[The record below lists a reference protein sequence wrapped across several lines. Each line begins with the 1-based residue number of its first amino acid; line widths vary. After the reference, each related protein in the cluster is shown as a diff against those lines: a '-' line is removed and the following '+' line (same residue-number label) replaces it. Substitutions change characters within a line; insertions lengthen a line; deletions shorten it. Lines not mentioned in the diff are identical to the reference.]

1 MMERSKPTDQER
13 AQGALLA
20 QELRARLFDQGA
32 YSELHGLRQWVNW
45 SFEEIHGKLKKV
57 PYQPRNGYR
66 ASSNKPATWG
76 TLTQA
81 LKRVELGH
89 FQGIGFMVS
98 AADPYCFVDL
108 DERQDSRAGE
118 ITTPLGLRLFE
129 MLDTITE
136 FSPRYGLHFLVKL
149 DRPVAALKSEVEIYF
164 AERYLTITANL
175 VPGSPTQIASRQA
188 EIEALLQEFG
198 SVARQQAKEIA
209 PAELLPH
216 GYERAEG
223 EASSW
228 VDWQAMP
235 PNRYNGQGL
244 GQQRSDEDVIVAA
257 SRAKNGAA
265 FLELWEG
272 RWQANAKYA
281 GDQSRADLQ
290 LIKFLLYWTNNNAAQ
305 TNRLFEQSGLMRAK
319 WRDRT
324 NSGGG
329 GHSYGEVTIYKA
341 VQYRL
346 GQEEKK

>member
-1 MMERSKPTDQER
+1 MAMMERSKPTDQER
-13 AQGALLA
+13 VQGALLA
-20 QELRARLFDQGA
+20 QELRVRLFEQGA

-57 PYQPRNGYR
+57 PYNPGRAYR
-66 ASSNKPATWG
+66 ASPVNPLTWG

-81 LKRVELGH
+81 LKRVELGY
-89 FQGIGFMVS
+89 FSGIGFMVS

-108 DERQDSRAGE
+108 DERQDGVAKR
-118 ITTPLGLRLFE
+118 ITTPLGLQLFE

-149 DRPVAALKSEVEIYF
+149 DKPVAALKSEVEIYF

-175 VPGSPTQIASRQA
+175 VPGSPTQIATRQA
-188 EIEALLQEFG
+188 EVEALLQEFR
-198 SVARQQAKEIA
+198 SVERQVKEIA
-209 PAELLPH
+209 PTELLLH
-216 GYERAEG
+216 GHERAED
-223 EASSW
+223 EVS
-228 VDWQAMP
+228 DWRAMS

-244 GQQRSDEDVIVAA
+244 AQRSDEDVVIAA
-257 SRAKNGAA
+257 SSAKNGAA

-290 LIKFLLYWTNNNAAQ
+290 LVKFLLYWTNNNAAQ

-341 VQYRL
+341 VQYRQNQ
-346 GQEEKK
+346 GEK